1 MDMKSEQPPQYVP
14 PGHFYSP
21 IPSSEDFA
29 RAVAARS
36 RTTSFDGIHLKEA
49 QQIALLER
57 LRQYYDNVPFPLEK
71 NERFRFA
78 FRNLSYSWGDA
89 IMLFCMLREI
99 RPRRIVEIGASH
111 TSALILDTNEL
122 YFSGAINSN
131 MSPSAISN

>member
-1 MDMKSEQPPQYVP
+1 MKSEQPPQYVQ

-21 IPSSEDFA
+21 IRSSEDIA

-36 RTTSFDGIHLKEA
+36 RTTSFDGIDLKED
-49 QQIALLER
+49 QRIALLER

-78 FRNLSYSWGDA
+78 LCNLSYSRGDS

-99 RPRRIVEIGASH
+99 RPRRIVEIGAGH

-122 YFSGAINSN
+122 YFSGAINCN